1 MKTTLKILT
10 LIFILGLIFVISIYT
25 YYEPQSDVGGIYIK
39 SKYHAEEED
48 LQSISKHLQE
58 TNGGYLPENI
68 DYFLCEKL
76 AKAEKDSN
84 EYKNILG
91 FYAYQS
97 TSGKAGMKIF
107 EDGSKYLP
115 SIIQY
120 GRTTSSELRQE
131 GYLFLAYGI
140 AQKRPAYAPTL
151 ISKSSM
157 DEKFTFIEEGNLSAV
172 GIGSYKP

>member
-1 MKTTLKILT
+1 MKSTLKILA
-10 LIFILGLIFVISIYT
+10 LIFLLGVIFVIGVLE
-25 YYEPQSDVGGIYIK
+25 YYSPPSYIGGIYLK
-39 SKYHAEEED
+39 SKYRAEEQD
-48 LQSISKHLQE
+48 LKSISEHLE
-58 TNGGYLPENI
+58 KTNGGRLPENI
-68 DYFLCEKL
+68 DHFLFNKL
-76 AKAEKDSN
+76 ANAKKDST

-97 TSGKAGMKIF
+97 ISGKAGMKIF

>member
-1 MKTTLKILT
+1 MG
-10 LIFILGLIFVISIYT
+10 IFAYH
-25 YYEPQSDVGGIYIK
+25 EPQSPLGEIYLK
-39 SKYHAEEED
+39 SKYRAEEQD
-48 LQSISKHLQE
+48 LKSITDHLKE
-58 TNGGYLPENI
+58 TNGGRLPESF
-68 DYFLCEKL
+68 DHFLFNQL
-76 AKAEKDSN
+76 ANAKKDSS

-97 TSGKAGMKIF
+97 ISGKAGMKIF

-120 GRTTSSELRQE
+120 GRTTSSELRQK
-131 GYLFLAYGI
+131 GFLFLAYGV
-140 AQKRPAYAPTL
+140 AQKKQAYAPDL
-151 ISKSSM
+151 VSKSSM